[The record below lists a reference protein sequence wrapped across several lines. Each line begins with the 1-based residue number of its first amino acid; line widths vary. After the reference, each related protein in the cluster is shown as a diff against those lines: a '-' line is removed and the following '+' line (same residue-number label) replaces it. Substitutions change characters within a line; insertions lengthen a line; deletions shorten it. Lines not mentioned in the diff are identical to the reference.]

1 MRSIAL
7 SVIACTAWMF
17 TIAGNAQAQ
26 EHYFEGPKVCEECH
40 EAEFKIWR
48 KTDHY
53 KTYKRLHKIPKAKK
67 IAKAVGSK
75 KKTKKNPVCTKCH
88 YTMVGKKKPKAKSGT
103 SCESCHGPASEWNDI
118 HSDFGPHKEGSEP
131 PEHKAKRLAASQAK
145 GMIHSSMHYEIAE
158 NCMSCHGL
166 ARADL
171 SAKELAA
178 LVAAK
183 HPVEPDYELV
193 QYSQGSVRH
202 RYYPPDMS
210 VNQKMTPVELARL
223 YVMGMA
229 AQLVSASEAYGRSK
243 DKAYRNV
250 QKKRIDAA
258 TKVLGAVK
266 GIPEAAAL
274 AKNPTREG
282 GLKLATAIEGKDLT
296 GEVGSMLPNPK
307 TYK

>member
-7 SVIACTAWMF
+7 TVIAC
-17 TIAGNAQAQ
+17 AGCIFALAGSAEAQ
-26 EHYFEGPKVCEECH
+26 EHYFKGPKVCEECH

-103 SCESCHGPASEWNDI
+103 SCESCHGPASAWNEI
-118 HSDFGPHKEGSEP
+118 HSDFGPHQEDAEP
-131 PEHKAKRLAASQAK
+131 PEHKTKRLAASEAK

-166 ARADL
+166 ARADI
-171 SAKELAA
+171 SAKDLAA

-193 QYSQGSVRH
+193 EYSQGSIRH

-210 VNQKMTPVELARL
+210 VNQEMTPAELARL

-229 AQLVSASEAYGRSK
+229 AQLVSAAEAFGRSE
-243 DKAYRNV
+243 DKAYRNL
-250 QKKRIDAA
+250 QQKRIDAA
-258 TKVLGAVK
+258 KKALGALKSV
-266 GIPEAAAL
+266 PEAAAL
-274 AKNPTREG
+274 AAEPSREA
-282 GLKLATAIEGKDLT
+282 GLKLADIIQDKDLT
-296 GEVGSMLPNPK
+296 GEVGLMLPNPK
-307 TYK
+307 KYK